1 MSVLDEKSV
10 FTSLNQ
16 SGPFPV
22 HDSVDLSS
30 SFSPRI
36 RKWVR
41 TIHFTFWAIILLSL
55 VAVSG
60 HVHAE
65 DSASATGK
73 VFLGIEYANH
83 DIDMKTQF
91 TRRTSGVIT
100 ELSTFEDS
108 YTTNAG
114 GLFVGYTLPY
124 EKFYISGQ
132 LFFNVYDDD
141 FELSVGSSTITNS
154 INHAFGIDLM
164 PGVYLFKGLSVFGKL
179 GLVTG
184 DFDFVKNSPTST
196 KYDIN
201 RNLYGYTLGFG
212 LAYDVTPQF
221 TAKIGYSQTE
231 YEEIEIDA
239 TLSTRNDKTLVEPQG
254 ESLFLT
260 LQYNFN

>member
-1 MSVLDEKSV
+1 MKI
-10 FTSLNQ
+10 Q
-16 SGPFPV
+16 
-22 HDSVDLSS
+22 
-30 SFSPRI
+30 I
-36 RKWVR
+36 R
-41 TIHFTFWAIILLSL
+41 TIHFTIWAIILVSL
-55 VAVSG
+55 VAVSGG

-73 VFLGIEYANH
+73 AFMGIKYANH
-83 DIDMKTQF
+83 DIDMSTQF

-100 ELSTFEDS
+100 ELSTFENS

-124 EKFYISGQ
+124 GKFYISGQ
-132 LFFNVYDDD
+132 VFFDVYDDD
-141 FELSVGSSTITNS
+141 FELSVGSSRFTNTL
-154 INHAFGIDLM
+154 NHAFGIDLM

-179 GLVTG
+179 GLVSG

-196 KYDIN
+196 NYDVN
-201 RNLYGYTLGFG
+201 SNLYGYTFGLG

-231 YEEIEIDA
+231 YEEIEINA

-254 ESLFLT
+254 ESFFLT